1 MMQVLLGC
9 NAPGCSAEAR
19 IPVLIGAPLPVVET
33 ACRVCSGGI
42 MVVKSHDGAND
53 QATKGAV
60 AASAVAIQ
68 PPASQ
73 APMTFAEGGPDFL
86 GGFINRLS
94 PVYLA
99 VESVMLNRLPGD
111 SVSLAKV
118 ISPFLE
124 WSSEIRD
131 NLRRIEENLGIGR
144 GQRLSDGF
152 PSSNP
157 EKLGPRNIALRN
169 LFGTD
174 GEKITAGSGLLQK
187 IGVLKVSKN
196 IPNTFIVGEPG
207 ARLIGVLDEP
217 VNMHLRSKGLAP
229 IGIYG
234 THPQLPVFFTADNA
248 TGMLKAVFEVMPDE
262 EAWAMH
268 ILRTIRDHAGEN
280 GWDSNVYASSMAALL
295 LDGAGDQGRW
305 RKSSGLSL
313 AEHYIDLGKR
323 KKEKSPRDFAKE
335 RLTNNINSALGGLFG
350 RLKELGLIYPIADG
364 PRKNVAL
371 TDVGASFIEEYEEV
385 IQ

>member
-1 MMQVLLGC
+1 
-9 NAPGCSAEAR
+9 
-19 IPVLIGAPLPVVET
+19 
-33 ACRVCSGGI
+33 
-42 MVVKSHDGAND
+42 
-53 QATKGAV
+53 
-60 AASAVAIQ
+60 
-68 PPASQ
+68 
-73 APMTFAEGGPDFL
+73 
-86 GGFINRLS
+86 
-94 PVYLA
+94 
-99 VESVMLNRLPGD
+99 
-111 SVSLAKV
+111 V
-118 ISPFLE
+118 IAPFLE

-217 VNMHLRSKGLAP
+217 VNIHLRSKGLAP
-229 IGIYG
+229 TGIYG

-248 TGMLKAVFEVMPDE
+248 IGMLKAVFEMMPDE

-268 ILRTIRDHAGEN
+268 ILRTIRDHAGKN